1 MSTARGGIMKR
12 SAGNLRKSALCAA
25 MDPSLA
31 SRRARFVE
39 TFNF

>member
-1 MSTARGGIMKR
+1 MKR

-25 MDPSLA
+25 MGPRLA
-31 SRRARFVE
+31 SRWARFVE